1 VPCLDLFLEQDETYI
16 NEVIGHNLPKVA
28 VEAGIRQGWEGLI
41 NRGDSFVGMN
51 SFGASAP
58 GNELFNHFDITTD
71 EIIRKARKML
81 DL

>member
-1 VPCLDLFLEQDETYI
+1 MD
-16 NEVIGHNLPKVA
+16 
-28 VEAGIRQGWEGLI
+28 
-41 NRGDSFVGMN
+41 

-58 GNELFNHFDITTD
+58 GNELFNHFDITAD